1 MFIIGHDQVKF
12 ESRYDAVLL
21 DKVRS
26 DKYKFEV
33 SCRMLESRQVMRK
46 YGINDLNWSK
56 RKVDLGIRCLLDLAY
71 SMEMAQ
77 VFSEA
82 MGIQL
87 LCIAYYIDLEGF
99 DSSFVNLF
107 ENWCLKN
114 QMSLSI
120 KL

>member
-1 MFIIGHDQVKF
+1 
-12 ESRYDAVLL
+12 
-21 DKVRS
+21 
-26 DKYKFEV
+26 
-33 SCRMLESRQVMRK
+33 
-46 YGINDLNWSK
+46 
-56 RKVDLGIRCLLDLAY
+56 
-71 SMEMAQ
+71 MEMAQ